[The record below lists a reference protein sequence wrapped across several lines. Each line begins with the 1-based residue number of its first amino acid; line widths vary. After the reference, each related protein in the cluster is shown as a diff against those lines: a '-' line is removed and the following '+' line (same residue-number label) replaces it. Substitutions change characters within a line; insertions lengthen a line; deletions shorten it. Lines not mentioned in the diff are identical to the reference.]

1 MCGFTGVISSEQINN
16 ENTKDSNQFSLCR
29 GPDNQKNLRGSYGKY
44 NYDLWFNRLS
54 IIDLSEKANQPMK
67 SSISDSIIMF
77 NGEIYNSE
85 YLRSKIIGK
94 KYEFTTSHS
103 DTETLLAGLEIFGI
117 EFIKQIDGQF
127 SIFYWNKRLNK
138 IYLIKDRLGQKPLY
152 FSISKN
158 ELLFA
163 SNKKSLLRMKKNLD
177 INLNTIHQ
185 YIAYGVVFSP
195 NTIYENISKVVPGSY
210 IEVDYKSEKFQQKD
224 ITYWKPENY
233 LDNKIFNQDE
243 FIEIFKESVKKRL
256 ISDVPIANFL
266 SGGIDSTSIVKCLT
280 ETDAE
285 VNTFSVIVDNE
296 YINEKKY
303 IDQVTEKYSTNH
315 NEVFVRSSISD
326 RLVREALLSMDE
338 PYGDPSIIPSYELS
352 KLISRQF
359 KVAISGDGGDELLG
373 GYLRMKNH
381 LIKKNIFSNNLS
393 KVYKYYPAV
402 FGTGANL
409 RSKSFDSN
417 EAYLAYLEDEKFLNY
432 LFEKTIDSNIR
443 INLYNLGDN
452 YKSILQ
458 NEYSYY
464 LSDQMM
470 FKVDRASMA
479 NSLEVRS
486 PLVDNKLIEYIFSHS
501 TEYIGSH
508 FQKLPLYKYLETDFD
523 KNFLNRPK
531 QGFVFDYKSW
541 IFENFD
547 LVIDLTANNQIEN
560 LIDIAKL
567 KRLKNYKTRINSLR
581 IWRVFVLANYLDSTR
596 TL

>member
-1 MCGFTGVISSEQINN
+1 MCGFTGVISSNEINN
-16 ENTKDSNQFSLCR
+16 ENTKESNQFSLCR
-29 GPDNQKNLRGSYGKY
+29 GPDNQKNLTGSSGKY

-54 IIDLSEKANQPMK
+54 IIDLSEKANQPME
-67 SSISDSIIMF
+67 SSISDSLIMF
-77 NGEIYNSE
+77 NGEIYNSQF
-85 YLRSKIIGK
+85 LRSKIIGK
-94 KYEFTTSHS
+94 KYKFITSHS

-117 EFIKQIDGQF
+117 DFIKQIEGQF

-152 FSISKN
+152 FSISNN

-163 SNKKSLLRMKKNLD
+163 SNKKSLLRMKKDLD

-195 NTIYENISKVVPGSY
+195 NTIYQNIRKVVPGSY
-210 IEVDYKSEKFQQKD
+210 IEVDYKLDKFQQKA

-233 LDNKIFNQDE
+233 LDNKNFNQDE

-256 ISDVPIANFL
+256 VSDVPIANFL

-280 ETDAE
+280 EIDAN
-285 VNTFSVIVDNE
+285 VNTFSVIVDNKD
-296 YINEKKY
+296 INEKKY
-303 IDQVTEKYSTNH
+303 IDQVTQKYGTNH
-315 NEVFVRSSISD
+315 NEAFVNSSISD
-326 RLVREALLSMDE
+326 TSVREALLSMDE
-338 PYGDPSIIPSYELS
+338 PYGDPSIVPSFELS
-352 KLISRQF
+352 KLISNQF

-393 KVYKYYPAV
+393 KVYKFYPAV

-409 RSKSFDSN
+409 RSKSHDSDDS
-417 EAYLAYLEDEKFLNY
+417 YLAYLEDEKFFNY
-432 LFEKTIDSNIR
+432 LFEEPINSNIR
-443 INLYNLGDN
+443 INLHNLEDK

-486 PLVDNKLIEYIFSHS
+486 PLVDNKLIEYIFSHT
-501 TEYIGSH
+501 TEYVGSN

-523 KNFLNRPK
+523 KSFLNRPK

-547 LVIDLTANNQIEN
+547 LVIDHATNNQIEN
-560 LIDIAKL
+560 FIDIGKL
-567 KRLKNYKTRINSLR
+567 KRLKIYKTRINSLR
-581 IWRVFVLANYLDSTR
+581 IWRVFVLANYLDSTS

>member
-1 MCGFTGVISSEQINN
+1 MCGFTGVISLNDINT
-16 ENTKDSNQFSLCR
+16 ENTQASNKFSVCR
-29 GPDNQKNLRGSYGKY
+29 GPDNQKNLTGSYGKY

-85 YLRSKIIGK
+85 YLRNQIIGK
-94 KYEFTTSHS
+94 KYKFTTSHS

-117 EFIKQIDGQF
+117 DFIKKIEGQF

-163 SNKKSLLRMKKNLD
+163 SNKKSLLKMKKNLD
-177 INLNTIHQ
+177 FNLDAIHQ

-195 NTIYENISKVVPGSY
+195 NTIYKSINKVIPGSY
-210 IEVDYKSEKFQQKD
+210 IEVDYKSENFQSKD
-224 ITYWKPENY
+224 ITYWKAENY
-233 LDNKIFNQDE
+233 LDNKSFNQEE

-256 ISDVPIANFL
+256 VSDVPIANFL
-266 SGGIDSTSIVKCLT
+266 SGGIDSTSIVKCLI
-280 ETDAE
+280 EMDAN

-296 YINEKKY
+296 KINEKKY
-303 IDQVTEKYSTNH
+303 IDQVTQKYNTNH
-315 NEVFVRSSISD
+315 NEVLVKSSISNK
-326 RLVREALLSMDE
+326 LVTEALSSMDE
-338 PYGDPSIIPSYELS
+338 PFGDPSIVPSYKLS
-352 KLISRQF
+352 KLISSQF

-381 LIKKNIFSNNLS
+381 LIKRNIISNNLS
-393 KVYKYYPAV
+393 KTYKYYPV
-402 FGTGANL
+402 LFGTGTNL
-409 RSKSFDSN
+409 RSKSLDID
-417 EAYLAYLEDEKFLNY
+417 EAYLGYLEDEKFLNY
-432 LFEKTIDSNIR
+432 LCEKPIDSNIR
-443 INLYNLGDN
+443 INLYNFADN

-470 FKVDRASMA
+470 FKVDRTSMA

-486 PLVDNKLIEYIFSHS
+486 PLVDNKLIEYIFSHT
-501 TEYIGSH
+501 TEYIESNS
-508 FQKLPLYKYLETDFD
+508 QKLPLYKYLETDFD
-523 KNFLNRPK
+523 KDFLNRPK
-531 QGFVFDYKSW
+531 QGFVFDYKKW
-541 IFENFD
+541 IYGNFD
-547 LVIDLTANNQIEN
+547 LVNDLISNNQIED
-560 LIDIAKL
+560 LIDTNKIRA
-567 KRLKNYKTRINSLR
+567 LKNYKTRINSLR